1 MSDNRER
8 PVISV
13 VMPAYNAAHYIEQAI
28 RSVQAQT
35 MENWELIVVD
45 DCSTDNTIQLV
56 QKIAVEDDRIHLLL
70 NDVNQGAAASRN
82 RALDACRGQYVAFLT
97 RMICGGRKK

>member
-35 MENWELIVVD
+35 MEN
-45 DCSTDNTIQLV
+45 
-56 QKIAVEDDRIHLLL
+56 
-70 NDVNQGAAASRN
+70 
-82 RALDACRGQYVAFLT
+82 
-97 RMICGGRKK
+97 

>member
-70 NDVNQGAAASRN
+70 NDVNQGAAA
-82 RALDACRGQYVAFLT
+82 AGIVHWMPVAGSTSLFWT